1 MKLRSRKGFTMVEMI
16 VVVAFTAVIIG
27 AACMILYFGTQ
38 TFHSGTANAFSQQK
52 TTLAES
58 YIQQYA
64 VDATD
69 VESTV
74 DGGSNGVIFSV
85 SGNVLHI
92 KTQKISGGASSEVTV
107 DGISEIDFKM
117 ENGSL
122 NYTIFAADD
131 SYKLTGGIVPSS
143 STSVSLTSCKVM
155 QGGAVLFMEMPSI
168 PAP

>member
-1 MKLRSRKGFTMVEMI
+1 VELI

-27 AACMILYFGTQ
+27 AACTVLYYGTQ
-38 TFHSGTANAFSQQK
+38 TFHSGTTNAFSQQK
-52 TTLAES
+52 ATLAES

-64 VDATD
+64 AVATD
-69 VESTV
+69 VEGSV
-74 DGGSNGVIFSV
+74 DGGANGVIFSV
-85 SGNVLHI
+85 SGNVLHV

-117 ENGSL
+117 QNGSL

-131 SYKLTGGIVPSS
+131 SYKLTGGIVPVG

-155 QGGAVLFMEMPSI
+155 QGGAVLFMEMPSD
-168 PAP
+168 PEP

>member
-1 MKLRSRKGFTMVEMI
+1 MVEMI

-27 AACMILYFGTQ
+27 AACTVLYYGTQ
-38 TFHSGTANAFSQQK
+38 TFHSGTTNAFSQQK

-64 VDATD
+64 VAATD
-69 VESTV
+69 FASSV
-74 DGGSNGVIFSV
+74 DGGADGVIFSA
-85 SGNVLHI
+85 SGNVLHV

-131 SYKLTGGIVPSS
+131 SYRLTGGIVPSS
-143 STSVSLTSCKVM
+143 ASSAVSLTSCRVM
-155 QGGAVLFMEMPSI
+155 QGGAVLFMETPKADPEMP
-168 PAP
+168 